1 MENQFT
7 GDQIKTGN
15 IIIARFMGWGSSG
28 VLEGEHL
35 YDKSLDW
42 LRPVINKILAIDV
55 KEFEIDRPL
64 QYELER
70 VQESLS
76 NMSIN
81 KEVIDFWN
89 EVISAITWYEGA
101 KIKYEAI
108 VALKAETGTSIP
120 EERWGVHETHCCK
133 RHGCKYGE
141 HNNCPVTLGLI
152 KQAYR
157 CETGSDFHE
166 DCFAEEMTAESVFEL
181 YEKETDSPT
190 YEGFKNWFLEN
201 NFEIRPDE
209 TI

>member
-7 GDQIKTGN
+7 EEQIKEGN
-15 IIIARFMGWGSSG
+15 IIIARFMGWGSTG
-28 VLEGEHL
+28 VLEGEHF
-35 YDKSLDW
+35 YDKSLDR
-42 LRPVINKILAIDV
+42 LRPVVNKILEIDE
-55 KEFEIDRPL
+55 KEFEIYRPL
-64 QYELER
+64 QYDLER

-76 NMSIN
+76 NMSIK

-101 KIKYEAI
+101 KIKYLTI
-108 VALKAETGTSIP
+108 VALKMETGTTVP
-120 EERWGVHETHCCK
+120 KERWGVHETHCCK

-141 HNNCPVTLGLI
+141 HDNCPVTLGLI
-152 KQAYR
+152 KQAYG

-166 DCFAEEMTAESVFEL
+166 DCFADEVTSEGVFEL

-201 NFEIRPDE
+201 NF
-209 TI
+209 TIE

>member
-7 GDQIKTGN
+7 EEQIKSGN
-15 IIIARFMGWGSSG
+15 IVIAKFMGWGSSG
-28 VLEGEHL
+28 VLEGEHF

-42 LRPVINKILAIDV
+42 LRPVINKILIIDE

-70 VQESLS
+70 VQRSLL
-76 NMSIN
+76 NMSIQ
-81 KEVIDFWN
+81 KDVIDFWN

-101 KIKYEAI
+101 KVKYQAI

-120 EERWGVHETHCCK
+120 KEKWGVHETHCCK

-141 HNNCPVTLGLI
+141 HSNCPVTLGLI
-152 KQAYR
+152 KQAYG
-157 CETGSDFHE
+157 CETGSDFQE

-181 YEKETDSPT
+181 YEKETDFPT

-201 NFEIRPDE
+201 NFEIKSDE
-209 TI
+209 NV

>member
-7 GDQIKTGN
+7 EDQIKEGN

-28 VLEGEHL
+28 VLEGEHF

-42 LRPVINKILAIDV
+42 LRPAINKILAIDV

-70 VQESLS
+70 VQWSLS
-76 NMSIN
+76 NMSIQ
-81 KEVIDFWN
+81 KDVIDFWN

-101 KIKYEAI
+101 KFKYQAI

-120 EERWGVHETHCCK
+120 KEKWGVHETHCCK

-141 HNNCPVTLGLI
+141 HDNCPVTLGLI
-152 KQAYR
+152 KQAYG
-157 CETGSDFHE
+157 CETGSDFNQ
-166 DCFAEEMTAESVFEL
+166 DCFAEEMTADGVFEL

-209 TI
+209 NI

>member
-7 GDQIKTGN
+7 EEQIKEGN
-15 IIIARFMGWGSSG
+15 IIIARFMGWGSSE
-28 VLEGEHL
+28 VLEGEHF

-42 LRPVINKILAIDV
+42 LRPVINKILSIGE
-55 KEFEIDRPL
+55 KEFEIYRTL

-70 VQESLS
+70 VQWSLS
-76 NMSIN
+76 NMSIQ

-101 KIKYEAI
+101 KVQYEAI
-108 VALKAETGTSIP
+108 VALKEETGTSIP
-120 EERWGVHETHCCK
+120 KEKWGVHETHCCK

-141 HNNCPVTLGLI
+141 HDNCPVTLGLI
-152 KQAYR
+152 KQAYG

-166 DCFAEEMTAESVFEL
+166 DCFADEVTSEGVFEL

-201 NFEIRPDE
+201 NF
-209 TI
+209 TIE

>member
-70 VQESLS
+70 VQKSLS